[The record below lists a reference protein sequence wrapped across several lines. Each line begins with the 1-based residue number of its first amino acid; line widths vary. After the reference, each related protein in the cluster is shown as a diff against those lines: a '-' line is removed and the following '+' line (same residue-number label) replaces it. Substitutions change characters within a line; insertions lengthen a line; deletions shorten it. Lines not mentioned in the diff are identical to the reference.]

1 MPPVPSPMISRSDL
15 TTSARAR
22 RPRSWTLPK
31 ANPAISQ
38 EIAERHQVHPAVAR
52 ILAARGWSAEGAL
65 GDYLSPL
72 LRQLQSPFELT
83 HMELAVA
90 RALRAVK
97 AGEKICIYGDYD
109 VDGVSSTAL
118 VVGALRFLGV
128 DPMVVIPHRFNDGY
142 GMNNARVEEIA
153 RAGCTLI
160 ITVDTG
166 VTAVEQVRLATE
178 RGIDVIVTDHHLAG
192 EGLPDAVALV
202 NPNRPDVAYPHAPL
216 CGVGVAFKFAHALL
230 KESGRSDADCKAFLM
245 EQLDLVALGTVA
257 DVVPLT
263 GENRVFVRHG
273 IEAITRSR
281 RPGIRA
287 LLQVAGFADRP
298 ITPHTIGFG
307 LGPRLNAAGRT
318 NDATLALR
326 LLLTNDPREA
336 ELIARQ
342 LDELNRERQE
352 IERSI
357 LESSLEEVV
366 GPHADAMPHL
376 LVVGGQGWHLGVV
389 GIVASRLTEMF
400 EVPAIV
406 LGIEEN
412 LAKGSA
418 RSVRGFDIHGALV
431 ACSSHLVTW
440 GGHAGAAGLKLHASE
455 LHPFRL
461 AINEHAQSVLADLD
475 RTIRL
480 TIDAEVQPS
489 DITWAFYRDLQ
500 RLQPFGEGNPQ
511 PQLMLR
517 HVRTSAPPRIVGKNH
532 LKLRLR
538 AGQQDFDAI
547 GFGKAHLKE
556 LFESADV
563 DIIFRAVENNFQGMS
578 RLELELVD
586 GRPAEAG

>member
-1 MPPVPSPMISRSDL
+1 MP
-15 TTSARAR
+15 ARPDSQPTPRLR
-22 RPRSWTLPK
+22 RPRSWTVAVP
-31 ANPAISQ
+31 NPAASA
-38 EIAERHQVHPAVAR
+38 EIAERHKVHPAVAR
-52 ILAARGWSAEGAL
+52 ILVARGWSAEGLLA
-65 GDYLSPL
+65 DYLTPA
-72 LRQLQSPFELT
+72 LRQLQSPFEMAQMDLGV
-83 HMELAVA
+83 E
-90 RALRAVK
+90 RALRAIRS
-97 AGEKICIYGDYD
+97 GEKICVYGDYD

-118 VVGALRFLGV
+118 MVGALRFLGA
-128 DPMVVIPHRFNDGY
+128 DPMVVIPHRFTDGY
-142 GMNNARVEEIA
+142 GMNNNRVEEIA
-153 RAGCTLI
+153 RAGCKLI

-166 VTAVEQVRLATE
+166 VTAIEQVRLATE
-178 RGIDVIVTDHHLAG
+178 RGIDVVVTDHHLAG
-192 EGLPDAVALV
+192 EFLPDAVALV
-202 NPNRPDVAYPHAPL
+202 NPNRPDGNYPHAPL

-230 KESGRSDADCKAFLM
+230 KESGRSDADCKVFLM
-245 EQLDLVALGTVA
+245 DQLDLVALGTVA

-273 IEAITRSR
+273 IDAIARSR
-281 RPGIRA
+281 RPGVRA

-298 ITPHTIGFG
+298 ITPHAIGFG

-342 LDELNRERQE
+342 LDELNRDRQE

-357 LESSLEEVV
+357 LEASLEEVS
-366 GPHADAMPHL
+366 GQHAGAMQHL

-400 EVPAIV
+400 DVPAVV

-418 RSVRGFDIHGALV
+418 RSVRGFDIHDALA

-440 GGHAGAAGLKLHASE
+440 GGHAGAAGLKLHARDVE
-455 LHPFRL
+455 PFRV
-461 AINEHAQSVLADLD
+461 AMNEHARVVLAELD
-475 RTIRL
+475 RTVHVA
-480 TIDAEVQPS
+480 IDTEVQAH

-511 PQLMLR
+511 PQLLMR
-517 HVRTSAPPRIVGKNH
+517 QVRTSAPPRVVGKNH

-538 AGQQDFDAI
+538 AGEQEFDAI

-556 LFESADV
+556 LFETSAA
-563 DIIFRAVENNFQGMS
+563 DIIFRAVENTFQGMS

-586 GRPAEAG
+586 GRPAEAC